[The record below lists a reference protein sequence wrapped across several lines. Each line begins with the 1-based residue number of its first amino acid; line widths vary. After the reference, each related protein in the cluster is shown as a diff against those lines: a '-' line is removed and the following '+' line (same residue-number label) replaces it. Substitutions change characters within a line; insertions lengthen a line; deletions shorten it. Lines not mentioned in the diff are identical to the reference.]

1 MKALAFG
8 TALAMVMGAPALAQ
22 DRDIATI
29 IDKGMTQSEIM
40 ANAHELLDRIGPRLT
55 NSPGM
60 RRAEDWAVAK
70 FTGLGLTNVRKH
82 GFEFGRGWEMVD
94 VEVDMLTPRPLE
106 LTATAV
112 AWTNGTN
119 GPIEG
124 EVVVAPMRGAQ
135 DFEAYKGELQGKIVL
150 VTLPGT
156 GDTPERPAFRRLED
170 KDFERLEE
178 YRQPTYQPG
187 GPNRRAARMEG
198 PRTIDEFLVAEG
210 AIAVVKMSYR
220 DGKLLHGSGYT
231 YQQGKTPTLPQIEM
245 AAEDYRRLARLAKMG
260 EAPRLRI
267 DSRVRWHDDNMTAYN
282 ILADIEGR
290 DRRAG
295 YVMAGAHFD
304 SWATGDGAVDNGAG
318 SLVVMEAA
326 RILSQMPKPK
336 RTIRFA
342 LWNGEEQGLH
352 GSKAYIDDYLVS
364 RPEGSRGGYSF
375 DYPIVKGDGY
385 DDMKLYLNM
394 DNGSGRFRGIYA
406 ENNTAAMP
414 ILEDW
419 LGQFKALD
427 AHRVVVRETGGTDH
441 QMMQDLGLP
450 AFQFIQDPLD
460 YSARLHHTNI
470 DTLDHMQPEDLRQA
484 AVVMAGMLWQAAN
497 SDISL
502 PPEPLPQQPTVTDP
516 FRYTYPDGSDG
527 SRAQSPH

>member
-1 MKALAFG
+1 MKTLLTAVAAGALILS
-8 TALAMVMGAPALAQ
+8 TPAVAQ
-22 DRDIATI
+22 DRDIAMI

-40 ANAHELLDRIGPRLT
+40 TMGHELLDRIGPRLT

-60 RRAEDWAVAK
+60 RRAEDWAMNK
-70 FTGLGLTNVRKH
+70 FTAMGLSDVRRH
-82 GFEFGRGWEMVD
+82 GFDFGRGWEMID

-124 EVVVAPMRGAQ
+124 EIIVAPIRGPQ
-135 DFEAYKGELQGKIVL
+135 DFYAFEGKLAGKIVL
-150 VTLPGT
+150 VTLPDD
-156 GDTPERPAFRRLED
+156 GDIPDRPAFRRLEES
-170 KDFERLEE
+170 DFERLNQ

-187 GPNRRAARMEG
+187 GGDRRAARSDG
-198 PRTIDEFLVAEG
+198 PRTVDEFLVAEG
-210 AIAVVKMSYR
+210 AIAVVKKSYR
-220 DGKLLHGSGYT
+220 DNKLLHGSGYT
-231 YQQGKTPTLPQIEM
+231 YEVGKTPELPQIEM

-267 DSRVRWHDDNMTAYN
+267 NSMVRWHDEDTTAYN
-282 ILADIEGR
+282 ILADIKGT
-290 DRRAG
+290 DSRAG

-318 SLVVMEAA
+318 SLVVLEAA
-326 RILSQMPKPK
+326 RILSQMPRPK

-352 GSKAYIDDYLVS
+352 GSKAYIDDFLVD
-364 RPEGSRGGYSF
+364 RGEGRGGFSF
-375 DYPIVKGDGY
+375 GYPIVKRDGY

-394 DNGSGRFRGIYA
+394 DNGSGKFRGIYA

-414 ILEDW
+414 TLEKW
-419 LGQFKALD
+419 LGTFRALD
-427 AHRVVVRETGGTDH
+427 AHRVVIRETGGTDH
-441 QMMQDLGLP
+441 QLMQRVGLP

-497 SDISL
+497 SDVTL

-516 FRYTYPDGSDG
+516 FRYTYPDGQDG
-527 SRAQSPH
+527 RRVQSPH